1 MINERLIHTELTNG
15 GGSEIEGKILH
26 LDADDVDS
34 YGGSGNTWY
43 DLNNFPDGYNGTIS
57 GATWNT
63 GGYFNFDG
71 INDSVTLPNTA
82 LSAFD
87 VANRTMSMWFWTDNR
102 TSGTQI
108 AFTIKGA
115 DLDYGLISV
124 EITNSSNTLKL
135 QVGYGSVTSSLT
147 MGAWNHIAIV
157 QDDASYEGFLNGTS
171 IGTSGLAKYTFSGT
185 AFILGQYSGNSL
197 PFDGRISDLRLY
209 TRSLT
214 DEEVTTLYNEGE

>member
-1 MINERLIHTELTNG
+1 MINERLIHTELA
-15 GGSEIEGKILH
+15 GSGIEGRILH
-26 LDADDVDS
+26 LDANDVDS
-34 YGGSGNTWY
+34 YDGSGNTWY
-43 DLNNFPDGYNGTIS
+43 DLHNFPDGSNGTIS

-63 GGYFNFDG
+63 GGYFDFDG
-71 INDSVTLPNTA
+71 SNDKITLPNTA
-82 LSAFD
+82 LSTFD

-102 TSGTQI
+102 TSGTQV

-115 DLDYGLISV
+115 DLDYGLINV

-185 AFILGQYSGNSL
+185 AFILGQYSGGSY
-197 PFDGRISDLRLY
+197 PFNGRISNLKLY
-209 TRSLT
+209 SRALT
-214 DEEVTTLYNEGE
+214 GTEITALHTAGR